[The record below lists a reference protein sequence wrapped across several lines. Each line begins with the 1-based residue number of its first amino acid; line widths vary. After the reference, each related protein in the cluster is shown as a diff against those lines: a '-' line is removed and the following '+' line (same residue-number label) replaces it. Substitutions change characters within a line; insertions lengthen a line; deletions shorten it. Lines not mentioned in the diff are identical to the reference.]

1 MIIFDVDMRDTACR
15 LPELSF
21 GADSL
26 ATAVQLI
33 RAYVAELEK
42 QVDFGEGGYPFRED
56 IDNWCNSL
64 FATHKAGED
73 YSEYNS
79 ILCALEFTI
88 CSYQLTVAED
98 DIPAVIK
105 EAINDGNV

>member
-26 ATAVQLI
+26 TTAIQLI
-33 RAYVAELEK
+33 RAYVSELEK
-42 QVDFGEGGYPFRED
+42 VTSWKEYPFRED

-64 FATHKAGED
+64 FATHEAGED
-73 YSEYNS
+73 CSEYNS
-79 ILCALEFTI
+79 IFCSLEFTI

-105 EAINDGNV
+105 EAINDGNI